1 MIAIEETDRRILVDT
16 YNQIDSLE
24 NSITALQSQLDGC
37 KVPIFARQ
45 LREEIRKREFRLRS
59 LNRQA
64 SAILTMLP

>member
-1 MIAIEETDRRILVDT
+1 MIAIEETDRKILVDT

-24 NSITALQSQLDGC
+24 NSITALQGQLDEC

-45 LREEIRKREFRLRS
+45 LREEISKRQQRLRI

-64 SAILTMLP
+64 TAILTMLP